1 MRPPLLP
8 LLLAWCAHGALAQ
21 SVTPDVRTSSGG
33 YGASST
39 TNVSWSIG
47 EPMTETAVGSSASL
61 TQGFEQPRFNLTIGM
76 IENEPAWNIS
86 AYPNPTSDMLSV
98 ELADDHVDANAV
110 LFDAVGKRAIE
121 QRIIARRTTLDL
133 SALPAGEYLLD
144 LRDRMN
150 GKRAQFTINKTH

>member
-1 MRPPLLP
+1 MRRPLLP
-8 LLLAWCAHGALAQ
+8 LLLAWCAYGVHAQ
-21 SVTPDVRTSSGG
+21 SVTPDIRTSSGG

-39 TNVSWSIG
+39 ANVSWSIG
-47 EPMTETAVGSSASL
+47 EPVTETAVGSNARL

-76 IENEPAWNIS
+76 VEIEAAWSIS
-86 AYPNPTSDMLSV
+86 VYPNPTADMLSV
-98 ELADDHVDANAV
+98 ELAEDHVDANAV
-110 LFDAVGKRAIE
+110 LFDAAGKRAIE
-121 QRIIARRTTLDL
+121 QRITARRTTLDL